1 MQTCGEHL
9 DSVTRIVQSNRDT
22 AEHLSLSLSLPQLEW
37 RPAPYAR
44 CVAEW
49 IEYLERCGDAVLTG
63 IHAVM
68 LPAWHDPSFEDQP
81 YRRTLMGRCVL
92 VSDRLRG
99 NASHGVSRKPR
110 RSQSPRVFA
119 KFLGQQSHLL
129 DVIEEARDIDLRS
142 SPAEGLFD
150 RAFGPCVGDALE
162 LLALR
167 QRRGLGCVAEV
178 TEMTGFPSRPVT
190 APPAAIGRLKL
201 A

>member
-22 AEHLSLSLSLPQLEW
+22 AEHLSLTLSAPQLEW

-49 IEYLERCGDAVLTG
+49 IEYLERCGDAALTG

-68 LPAWHDPSFEDQP
+68 LPAWHDPSFEDQA
-81 YRRTLMGRCVL
+81 YQRTLMGRCAL

-99 NASHGVSRKPR
+99 NGPDAVSREPR

-142 SPAEGLFD
+142 SPAGGLFD

-167 QRRGLGCVAEV
+167 QRRGLGCVAKV
-178 TEMTGFPSRPVT
+178 TETTGFPSRPVH
-190 APPAAIGRLKL
+190 APPTAVGILRL

>member
-9 DSVTRIVQSNRDT
+9 DSVTRIVQSNRDR
-22 AEHLSLSLSLPQLEW
+22 AEHLSLTLSLPQLEW
-37 RPAPYAR
+37 RPAAYAR

-49 IEYLERCGDAVLTG
+49 IEYLERCGDAALAG

-68 LPAWHDPSFEDQP
+68 LPAWHDPAFEDQP
-81 YRRTLMGRCVL
+81 YRRTLVGRCAL
-92 VSDRLRG
+92 ASDRLRG
-99 NASHGVSRKPR
+99 NAPHAVSRTPR

-142 SPAEGLFD
+142 SPAGGLFD

-162 LLALR
+162 LLAIR
-167 QRRGLGCVAEV
+167 QRRGLACVAKV
-178 TEMTGFPSRPVT
+178 TETTGFPSRPVP
-190 APPAAIGRLKL
+190 APAPAVGLLKL